1 MAEYYGIHYDSV
13 IEHYGIKGQKW
24 GVRRYQNPDGTLTP
38 LGRKKLGRLE
48 RKAAKL
54 GDTVKQSRSRYMTLA
69 KKKKNGTATSKE
81 LREYEALSSSLRK
94 TSSKFKKASAKFE
107 ARKQKIEESKQKVKT
122 TEELVKSGTKEE
134 ILGRSGE
141 LTTQQLQEAFTR
153 LNTKAQ
159 IERLDT
165 NTKSKGAKFVDKL
178 ASTANTLT
186 SVYDSVQKITKVTNA
201 IGLTDI
207 KLGQKKDDGVSK
219 FINTASASELW
230 KMRSKL
236 TPDQKKQAVER
247 LNFEAKLKNLA
258 DAQKAEEDAAK
269 KAAEEAKAAK
279 EKEKQMLRL
288 RKRKKSRC

>member
-13 IEHYGIKGQKW
+13 IEHHGIKGQKW

-48 RKAAKL
+48 RRVTKL
-54 GDTVKQSRSRYMTLA
+54 GNTVKQSRSRYMTLA

-81 LREYEALSSSLRK
+81 LREYDQLSSALRK
-94 TSSKFKKASAKFE
+94 SSKKLKRVSSELDSKKDSL
-107 ARKQKIEESKQKVKT
+107 KIKS

-134 ILGRSGE
+134 ILSRSGE

-153 LNTKAQ
+153 LNTRAQ
-159 IERLDT
+159 IERLDS

-178 ASTANTLT
+178 ASTASTLT

-247 LNFEAKLKNLA
+247 L
-258 DAQKAEEDAAK
+258 KAEKAIKGYAKEQKTEEDEIAK
-269 KAAEEAKAAK
+269 KLAEEAKR
-279 EKEKQMLRL
+279 EQE
-288 RKRKKSRC
+288 RKKR

>member
-13 IEHYGIKGQKW
+13 IEHHGIKGQKW

-48 RKAAKL
+48 RKVTNL

-81 LREYEALSSSLRK
+81 LREYAALSSSLRK
-94 TSSKFKKASAKFE
+94 TSSKFKKASAKFD
-107 ARKQKIEESKQKVKT
+107 ARKQKVKT

-159 IERLDT
+159 IERLDS

-247 LNFEAKLKNLA
+247 L
-258 DAQKAEEDAAK
+258 KAEKAIKGYAKEQKQEEDEIAEK
-269 KAAEEAKAAK
+269 LAEEAKHEQ
-279 EKEKQMLRL
+279 EKK
-288 RKRKKSRC
+288 KR

>member
-13 IEHYGIKGQKW
+13 IEHHGIKGQKW

-48 RKAAKL
+48 RKVTKL
-54 GDTVKQSRSRYMTLA
+54 EDTVKQSRSRYMTLA

-81 LREYEALSSSLRK
+81 LREYAALSSSLRK
-94 TSSKFKKASAKFE
+94 TSSKFKKASAKFD
-107 ARKQKIEESKQKVKT
+107 ARKQKFEESKQKFEESKQKVKT

-159 IERLDT
+159 IERLDS

-247 LNFEAKLKNLA
+247 L
-258 DAQKAEEDAAK
+258 KAEKAIKGYAKEQKQEEDEIAEK
-269 KAAEEAKAAK
+269 LAEEAKREQ
-279 EKEKQMLRL
+279 EKK
-288 RKRKKSRC
+288 KR

>member
-1 MAEYYGIHYDSV
+1 M
-13 IEHYGIKGQKW
+13 
-24 GVRRYQNPDGTLTP
+24 
-38 LGRKKLGRLE
+38 
-48 RKAAKL
+48 
-54 GDTVKQSRSRYMTLA
+54 
-69 KKKKNGTATSKE
+69 
-81 LREYEALSSSLRK
+81 
-94 TSSKFKKASAKFE
+94 
-107 ARKQKIEESKQKVKT
+107 
-122 TEELVKSGTKEE
+122 
-134 ILGRSGE
+134 
-141 LTTQQLQEAFTR
+141 
-153 LNTKAQ
+153 NTKAQ

-247 LNFEAKLKNLA
+247 L
-258 DAQKAEEDAAK
+258 KAE
-269 KAAEEAKAAK
+269 KAIKG
-279 EKEKQMLRL
+279 
-288 RKRKKSRC
+288 

>member
-13 IEHYGIKGQKW
+13 IEHHGIKGQKW

-48 RKAAKL
+48 RKVTKL

-81 LREYEALSSSLRK
+81 LREYAALSSALRK
-94 TSSKFKKASAKFE
+94 SSKKLKKVSSEFDSK
-107 ARKQKIEESKQKVKT
+107 KKMLEESKPVEKSIDEVI
-122 TEELVKSGTKEE
+122 KSGTKKEVLARGNE
-134 ILGRSGE
+134 M
-141 LTTQQLQEAFTR
+141 TVAQLQESFQR
-153 LNTKAQ
+153 LNLKAQ
-159 IERLDT
+159 IDKLDT
-165 NTKSKGAKFVDKL
+165 DRVTKGEKFAKKL
-178 ASTANTLT
+178 AKTAGTIS
-186 SVYDSVQKITKVTNA
+186 SVYDSVEKITKVTNA

-207 KLGQKKDDGVSK
+207 KLGQKKNDGVSK

-247 LNFEAKLKNLA
+247 L
-258 DAQKAEEDAAK
+258 KAEKVIKGYAKEQKQEEDEIAEK
-269 KAAEEAKAAK
+269 LAEEAKREQ
-279 EKEKQMLRL
+279 EKK
-288 RKRKKSRC
+288 KR

>member
-1 MAEYYGIHYDSV
+1 MEYYGIHYDSV
-13 IEHYGIKGQKW
+13 IEHHGIKGQKW

-48 RKAAKL
+48 QRVTKL
-54 GDTVKQSRSRYMTLA
+54 GNTVKQSRSRYMTLA

-81 LREYEALSSSLRK
+81 LREYDKLSSALRK
-94 TSSKFKKASAKFE
+94 SSKKLKRVSSELDSKKDSL
-107 ARKQKIEESKQKVKT
+107 KVKS

-134 ILGRSGE
+134 ILSRSGE

-153 LNTKAQ
+153 LNTRAQ
-159 IERLDT
+159 IERLVS

-201 IGLTDI
+201 IGLTDV

-247 LNFEAKLKNLA
+247 L
-258 DAQKAEEDAAK
+258 KAEKAIKGYAKEQKTEEDEIAK
-269 KAAEEAKAAK
+269 KLAEEAKREQ
-279 EKEKQMLRL
+279 EKKNR
-288 RKRKKSRC
+288 

>member
-13 IEHYGIKGQKW
+13 IEHHGIKGQKW

-48 RKAAKL
+48 RRVTKL
-54 GDTVKQSRSRYMTLA
+54 GNTVKQSRSRYMTLA

-81 LREYEALSSSLRK
+81 LREYDQLSSALRK
-94 TSSKFKKASAKFE
+94 SSKKLRRVSSELDSKKDSL
-107 ARKQKIEESKQKVKT
+107 KIKS

-134 ILGRSGE
+134 ILSRSGE

-153 LNTKAQ
+153 LNTRAQ
-159 IERLDT
+159 IERLDS

-207 KLGQKKDDGVSK
+207 KLGIVSLL
-219 FINTASASELW
+219 SV
-230 KMRSKL
+230 
-236 TPDQKKQAVER
+236 P
-247 LNFEAKLKNLA
+247 
-258 DAQKAEEDAAK
+258 
-269 KAAEEAKAAK
+269 
-279 EKEKQMLRL
+279 
-288 RKRKKSRC
+288 

>member
-13 IEHYGIKGQKW
+13 IEHHGIKGQKW

-48 RKAAKL
+48 RRVTKL
-54 GDTVKQSRSRYMTLA
+54 GNTVKQSRSRYMTLA

-81 LREYEALSSSLRK
+81 LREYDQLSSALRK
-94 TSSKFKKASAKFE
+94 SSKKLKRVSSELDSKKDSL
-107 ARKQKIEESKQKVKT
+107 KIKS

-134 ILGRSGE
+134 ILSRSGE

-153 LNTKAQ
+153 LNTRAQ
-159 IERLDT
+159 IERLDS

-247 LNFEAKLKNLA
+247 L
-258 DAQKAEEDAAK
+258 KAEKAIKGYAKEQKTEEDEIAK
-269 KAAEEAKAAK
+269 KLAEEAKR
-279 EKEKQMLRL
+279 EQE
-288 RKRKKSRC
+288 RKKR